1 MKHHLSIFALF
12 LAGLPTM
19 LAAAETNAAPV
30 VAEKP
35 AVAQPV
41 VADEKPVAEKP
52 APEKPAVDA
61 DEKPAEE
68 KPAVAKPADDDETD
82 DLLAD
87 DKDEAKADVKA
98 AAEDDAKETVKD
110 DDEKADAA
118 DDGSTNAVPAEV
130 SKPVDTKFE
139 RYRTILDRMPFGPE
153 PVGFDPDSG
162 ATGGPGGEPMTDEAA
177 AEAMMAEEAQKML
190 AGVRI
195 SALNVTPSGTVAVGF
210 TDSSK
215 QPATSYYMKVG
226 EIRDGWMVK
235 SADAKEQ
242 SVTLWR
248 DGVEGTLKLGEG
260 AEPNAKGG
268 KGGPGGRPGAGG
280 LLGGRPG
287 MGGGLQ
293 RPTNLNAFGGRPG
306 LPQAATGGANG
317 APAANETAGDAL
329 ARLRARRAE
338 KDAARQAEA
347 ARATAAAELAK
358 AEQAKLQAE
367 REKAAAEREQQ
378 RQALAQIQ
386 EELRRQREAREQ
398 QNNEAGG
405 GDAAPAD
412 EQNE

>member
-12 LAGLPTM
+12 LAGLPAM

-30 VAEKP
+30 VAEKT

-41 VADEKPVAEKP
+41 DADEKPVAEKP
-52 APEKPAVDA
+52 AVDA
-61 DEKPAEE
+61 DEQPAVPKPA
-68 KPAVAKPADDDETD
+68 
-82 DLLAD
+82 
-87 DKDEAKADVKA
+87 
-98 AAEDDAKETVKD
+98 D

-118 DDGSTNAVPAEV
+118 DDGSTHAVPAEV
-130 SKPVDTKFE
+130 SKPVDAKFE

-153 PVGFDPDSG
+153 PVGFDPDAG

-195 SALNVTPSGTVAVGF
+195 MEVIVKSTRGDGEVV

-226 EIRDGWMVK
+226 ESRDGWMVK
-235 SADAKEQ
+235 RADAKEQ

-268 KGGPGGRPGAGG
+268 KGGPGGRPGAGS
-280 LLGGRPG
+280 LLGGRSG

-293 RPTNLNAFGGRPG
+293 RPTNLSAFGGRPG
-306 LPQAATGGANG
+306 LPQAAT
-317 APAANETAGDAL
+317 ANETAGDAL

-358 AEQAKLQAE
+358 AEQAKAQAE

-398 QNNEAGG
+398 QNNEAGD

-412 EQNE
+412 GQNE